1 MVAVVPGCMPLAVA
15 GHIATVGDLGT
26 IIPRSATVLV
36 LSMVVGGVTV
46 VGCTGLCLHPC
57 L

>member
-1 MVAVVPGCMPLAVA
+1 MVAVVPGCMPLAVV
-15 GHIATVGDLGT
+15 GRIATVGDLGT
-26 IIPRSATVLV
+26 IVPRSATVLV
-36 LSMVVGGVTV
+36 LSMVVGSMTV